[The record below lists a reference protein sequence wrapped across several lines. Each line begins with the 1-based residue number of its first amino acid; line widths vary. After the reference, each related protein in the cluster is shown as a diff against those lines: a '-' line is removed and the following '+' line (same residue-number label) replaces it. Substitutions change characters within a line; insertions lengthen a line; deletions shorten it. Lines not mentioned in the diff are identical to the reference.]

1 MSNEL
6 TALASATLDSIDHG
20 FQGGGALMP
29 RALNALDRHGLTDEH
44 AISAA
49 FVISDLIRD
58 DIVGAVEIR
67 AEELMEAVRDHPVVG
82 GLIRDV
88 LNAADRYTEP
98 LALATLLATSLGQA
112 EL

>member
-1 MSNEL
+1 MTNEL

-29 RALNALDRHGLTDEH
+29 RALNALDRHGLTDEN
-44 AISAA
+44 ATAAA
-49 FVISDLIRD
+49 FVVSDLIRD
-58 DIVGAVEIR
+58 DIAAAVETR
-67 AEELMEAVRDHPVVG
+67 ADELTEAVRDHPIVG
-82 GLIRDV
+82 DLIRDV

-98 LALATLLATSLGQA
+98 LALATLLAASLGQV